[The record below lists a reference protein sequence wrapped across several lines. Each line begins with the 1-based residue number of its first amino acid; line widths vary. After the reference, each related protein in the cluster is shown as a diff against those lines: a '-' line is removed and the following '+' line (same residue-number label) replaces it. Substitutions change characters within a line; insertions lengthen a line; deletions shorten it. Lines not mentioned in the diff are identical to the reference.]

1 MQVQGN
7 NFDCYGSSSVTSRQ
21 VVEQLLREKLRGGS
35 LFSNIFCNLV
45 QVLCHK
51 TGNYKLFEISK
62 PNDQQ
67 YHAKCSFLG
76 GDRIQT
82 VQLLCILRLLRIP

>member
-1 MQVQGN
+1 MVLA
-7 NFDCYGSSSVTSRQ
+7 CLIVLSICL
-21 VVEQLLREKLRGGS
+21 QLYNPSLHVYVMFFLHILRCEHS
-35 LFSNIFCNLV
+35 CNLV

-51 TGNYKLFEISK
+51 TGNYKLFEIGK

-82 VQLLCILRLLRIP
+82 VQLLCILGLLRLP